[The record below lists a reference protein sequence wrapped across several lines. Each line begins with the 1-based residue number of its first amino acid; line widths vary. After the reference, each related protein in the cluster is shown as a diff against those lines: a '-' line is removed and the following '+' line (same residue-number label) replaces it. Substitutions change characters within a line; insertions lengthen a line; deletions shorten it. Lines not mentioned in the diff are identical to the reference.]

1 MEQLDAIVQGTNFT
15 GFDWGIV
22 VIYLFISVAI
32 GIIANKYIGNMT
44 DYVVAGRGVRTALS
58 VATLTGTELG
68 LVTVMYNA
76 QVGYEGGFASFHIG
90 LFAGV
95 VTFFV
100 GLTGFIVADLR
111 RHKVLTIPEFY
122 GKRYGKG
129 VQIYGALLLSLG
141 GIFCMGLYLNTGA
154 KFIVGITGLPMD
166 GTILKLVMV
175 ALLSLVLF
183 YTVLGGMVSVILTDY
198 IQFVVLSMGL
208 LITTG
213 MALHYMSWEDIS
225 TIVLAEQGEAG
236 YNPLVPEGPFGPA
249 YMMWMVFLG
258 LVVSA
263 VWPTSVARALACDSE
278 RTVKRQY
285 MIGALSFTIRTII
298 PFFWGIAAF
307 AAIMTVPELKAAFH
321 PGEAADV
328 ESLDTLFAMPVYLGR
343 ILPAGFIG
351 LVTAAMIAA
360 FMSTHDSYLL
370 CWSSVLT
377 NDVVVPLAGRKLSQR
392 AQIFVAR
399 FFIVAI
405 GVIILLISFFF
416 PLKQRLWDF
425 MAMTGALYF
434 CGAFALLVAG
444 LYWKRASTA
453 GAYAALTAGFFAFM
467 GFEDFRSAILHRL
480 LPISEK
486 TADWLMD
493 MSTSGNVGLT
503 TVALACIGMVGGS
516 LLFPNKPSSNTED
529 CVS

>member
-1 MEQLDAIVQGTNFT
+1 MEQLDAIVQGTNFS
-15 GFDWGIV
+15 GIDWGIV
-22 VIYLFISVAI
+22 VVYLVVSVAI

-76 QVGYEGGFASFHIG
+76 QVGFEGGFASFHIG

-100 GLTGFIVADLR
+100 GFTGFIVADLR

-122 GKRYGKG
+122 GKRYGQG

-166 GTILKLVMV
+166 GTMLKLVMV

-198 IQFVVLSMGL
+198 VQFVVLSTGL
-208 LITTG
+208 LVTTG
-213 MALHYMSWEDIS
+213 IALYAMSWGDIVNVVVS
-225 TIVLAEQGEAG
+225 EQGEAG
-236 YNPLVPEGPFGPA
+236 YNPLMPEGPFGPS

-278 RTVKRQY
+278 RTVRRQY
-285 MIGALSFTIRTII
+285 MFGALSFTIRTII

-307 AAIMTVPELKAAFH
+307 ATIMVVPELKEAFR
-321 PGEAADV
+321 PGEQSPDA
-328 ESLDTLFAMPVYLGR
+328 LDSLFAMPVFLGR
-343 ILPAGFIG
+343 ILPIGLIG

-377 NDVVVPLAGRKLSQR
+377 NDVVVPLVGRDLSQR
-392 AQIFVAR
+392 AQIYIAR
-399 FFIVAI
+399 GFIVAI

-467 GFEDFRSAILHRL
+467 GFEDFRGMVLYKV
-480 LPISEK
+480 LPISDD
-486 TADWLMD
+486 TAAWLMD
-493 MSTSGNVGLT
+493 MATSGNVGLT
-503 TVALACIGMVGGS
+503 TVGLACAGMVGGS
-516 LLFPNKPSSNTED
+516 LLFPDKVNRYAKEYTT
-529 CVS
+529 

>member
-1 MEQLDAIVQGTNFT
+1 MEHLDAIVQGTNFS

-22 VIYLFISVAI
+22 VLYLVISVAI
-32 GIIANKYIGNMT
+32 GIVANRYIGNMT
-44 DYVVAGRGVRTALS
+44 DYVVAGRGVKTALS

-76 QVGYEGGFASFHIG
+76 QVGYAGGFASFHIG

-95 VTFFV
+95 VTFLV

-111 RHKVLTIPEFY
+111 RHKVLTIPEY
-122 GKRYGKG
+122 YRKRYGQG
-129 VQIYGALLLSLG
+129 VQIYGALLLAFG
-141 GIFCMGLYLNTGA
+141 GIFCMGMYLNTGA

-198 IQFVVLSMGL
+198 VQFVVLSMGL
-208 LITTG
+208 LVTTA
-213 MALHYMSWEDIS
+213 MALYYISWGDIVN
-225 TIVLAEQGEAG
+225 IVVTEQGEAG
-236 YNPLVPEGPFGPA
+236 YNPLVPEGPFGA
-249 YMMWMVFLG
+249 SYMVWMAFLG
-258 LVVSA
+258 LVVCA

-278 RTVKRQY
+278 RTVRNQF
-285 MIGALSFTIRTII
+285 MFGSLSFTIRTII

-307 AAIMTVPELKAAFH
+307 AMIMTVPELKDAFN
-321 PGEAADV
+321 PGHETA
-328 ESLDTLFAMPVYLGR
+328 ESLDSLFAMPVFLGR
-343 ILPAGFIG
+343 ILPVGLIG

-370 CWSSVLT
+370 CWSTVLT
-377 NDVVVPLAGRKLSQR
+377 NDVVVPLVGRDLSQKS
-392 AQIFVAR
+392 QIMIAR
-399 FFIVAI
+399 FFIIAI
-405 GVIILLISFFF
+405 GITILLISFFF

-444 LYWKRASTA
+444 LYWKRASAA

-467 GFEDFRSAILHRL
+467 GFEDFRSIFLYNV
-480 LPISEK
+480 LPISDG
-486 TADWLMD
+486 TADWLMAQA
-493 MSTSGNVGLT
+493 TSGNVGLT
-503 TVALACIGMVGGS
+503 TVALACIGMVCGS
-516 LLFPNKPSSNTED
+516 LLLPDKIDRNLLED
-529 CVS
+529 EA